1 MFQSLTSS
9 LAGVMSIIVVPIE
22 PLRPIKRD
30 AVWFDKIE
38 PIVISVNQAKDEPV
52 HSLAQH
58 TPMRKIYDRQTRT

>member
-1 MFQSLTSS
+1 MHLNLISQSVT
-9 LAGVMSIIVVPIE
+9 GGVPIE
-22 PLRPIKRD
+22 PLRPLKRE

-38 PIVISVNQAKDEPV
+38 PLQTSPDNAKNEPV